1 MVTRETL
8 PDGSVRLSAGT
19 CSFLYSRPRPGVTLI
34 RINGVD
40 SGQFGSAALEE
51 LREDLKLYAP
61 VELFVDTGT
70 SASANLPVQETW
82 TAWFRAHRSELKSVS
97 ILVRS
102 SYMHFTA
109 EVAKLFSRTGELIRV
124 YLEPKPFR
132 EALLR
137 AAPECD
143 YDPER

>member
-1 MVTRETL
+1 MPTREVL
-8 PDGSVRLSAGT
+8 PDGTVRLSAQG
-19 CSFLYSRPRPGVTLI
+19 CSFTYNRPRPGVTLV

-40 SGQFGSAALEE
+40 KGQFGQAALDE
-51 LREDLKLYAP
+51 LREDLLRHPP
-61 VELFVDTGT
+61 VELFVDTGPQ
-70 SASANLPVQETW
+70 ASANLPVQETW
-82 TAWFRAHRSELKSVS
+82 TGWFRAHRSELKAVN

-124 YLEPKPFR
+124 YLEPEPFR

-143 YDPER
+143 YTP